1 MHKIKHYQYEY
12 ETTLPL
18 SFHDCDA
25 MGIVWHGN
33 YLKFFEIAREGLLAE
48 HGIDYQSMHESGF
61 IYPVIEQQIRYRK
74 AISVY
79 SKTVRVR
86 AYLQEIFN
94 RIKLGY
100 EVFDDQHQLCAFGY
114 TIQVAVQEGSE
125 ELNMVTPG
133 SFVSHFADF
142 KEN

>member
-1 MHKIKHYQYEY
+1 MHKIKYYQYEY

-33 YLKFFEIAREGLLAE
+33 YLKFFETAREGLLGR
-48 HGIDYQSMHESGF
+48 HGIDYQSMHDSGF

-74 AISVY
+74 AVSVY
-79 SKTVRVR
+79 AKSIRVR
-86 AYLQEIFN
+86 AYLLEIFN

-100 EVFDDQHQLCAFGY
+100 EVYEDQQLCAYGY
-114 TIQVAVQEGSE
+114 TIQVAVKEGSQ
-125 ELNMVTPG
+125 ELNLVTPAC
-133 SFVSHFADF
+133 FVSHFADF
-142 KEN
+142 KEA